1 MPTRHSS
8 TCWYGRNRRR
18 FGGLENVP
26 PTPHN
31 GTSLSRL
38 CRTFHVDP
46 ARISTFETRRAEIW
60 RVNRRLVFGCM
71 AAIAL
76 MTIVASMLNMP
87 VQLSW
92 TAAMLT
98 AGLVTVTIIRIVRA
112 LNGLY
117 RCPNCGVLPYQTL
130 NEYKCG
136 GLGPTRAN
144 FMSPRACPHCG
155 TRIR

>member
-1 MPTRHSS
+1 MHPEIDR
-8 TCWYGRNRRR
+8 
-18 FGGLENVP
+18 LENVP

-31 GTSLSRL
+31 GTFVPRLSG
-38 CRTFHVDP
+38 TFHVDQT
-46 ARISTFETRRAEIW
+46 RVSNFEHRRTQIW
-60 RVNRRLVFGCM
+60 RVNRRMVFGCF

-76 MTIVASMLNMP
+76 LAIVVSVLNMP

-92 TAAMLT
+92 TAVLVT
-98 AGLVTVTIIRIVRA
+98 AGLVAVTIARIVSA
-112 LNGLY
+112 LNVLY

>member
-1 MPTRHSS
+1 MS
-8 TCWYGRNRRR
+8 
-18 FGGLENVP
+18 

-31 GTSLSRL
+31 GAFMSRL
-38 CRTFHVDP
+38 SGTLDVDQ
-46 ARISTFETRRAEIW
+46 ARVSTFEHRRTQIW
-60 RVNRRLVFGCM
+60 QVNRRLVFGCC

-76 MTIVASMLNMP
+76 LAIVVSVLNMP

-92 TAAMLT
+92 AAATLAT
-98 AGLVTVTIIRIVRA
+98 VLVVVTITRIVAA
-112 LNGLY
+112 LNALY

-136 GLGPTRAN
+136 GLGPNRAN